1 MDEMLNGKLPFL
13 CSVAGHGHEKF
24 NKRKRGLS

>member
-24 NKRKRGLS
+24 NKRKKG